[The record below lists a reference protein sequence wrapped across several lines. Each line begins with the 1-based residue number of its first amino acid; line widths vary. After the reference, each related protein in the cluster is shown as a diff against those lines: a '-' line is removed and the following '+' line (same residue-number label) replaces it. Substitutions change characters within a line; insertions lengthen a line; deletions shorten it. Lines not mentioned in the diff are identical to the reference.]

1 MFILI
6 YVFLKNEHFF
16 LKNENEGT
24 KMVTFLKYKNKN
36 GYFKN
41 IGTKINQSWKYIRT
55 KVNILK
61 IKKPKWTSL
70 KKKKKQPKSTK
81 VKSIENK
88 VVFQPNFL
96 KSLYTKFALICFEC
110 LNI

>member
-1 MFILI
+1 MNI
-6 YVFLKNEHFF
+6 
-16 LKNENEGT
+16 
-24 KMVTFLKYKNKN
+24 
-36 GYFKN
+36 FK
-41 IGTKINQSWKYIRT
+41 
-55 KVNILK
+55 
-61 IKKPKWTSL
+61 

-110 LNI
+110 LNIQIKTFKYLNDYSHFYR